1 MKRKLT
7 SVIGILVLMSLL
19 VMTSASAFSVG
30 NVDGIW
36 GMIDRGAGGS
46 LIDLVGIIGQDP
58 GDYWS
63 GGGNLRTQ
71 DRTLVRQST
80 VCGPDMDGSATLVG
94 WTGYPDQ
101 TYTYLNAHSIDA
113 GCAPT
118 ELFFS
123 EYIETSSGNPNR
135 TALEIYNG
143 TGQAIDLS
151 AYTILIFGGGSSTE
165 TSTVALSG
173 SLASG
178 STWVVANGAITGH
191 TINQTATLDFSGDDA
206 VGLFKNYAADT
217 DGIADDAF
225 CSRWGTGPGTSPTT
239 TSDYWWMQ
247 NPPNTD
253 ENQVRYG
260 RDAIWTGTR
269 WTSQSCANTPWD
281 QQSGFGFDGVN
292 GVANPQPKTPFFL
305 GKFVHYNN
313 QIFSS
318 DDDGNGS
325 YPLSYVDLIVTI
337 PFTCNDGTTTNF
349 VFEPRI
355 TLDETSNSAGTCVY
369 PDPPDVPG
377 EVPCP
382 DKVTI
387 TEPSTTASFTCPS
400 EGTYTVNLNGFT
412 KGATCDTVWNPAD
425 VATEYITQEDA
436 TNQAC
441 LWATIDQPLADIA
454 AAKTCQNF
462 DDSITLNEFYRI
474 IVTNAGPG
482 AARQPELVDTLPA
495 GANYSTAGGRSWTST
510 LTTTSGTVSQGSCTI
525 VGKVVT
531 CKLLTPLP
539 DWASDNLAKWT
550 VEIPVDLVAGSK
562 VNTATVTSGTTDS
575 NLANNTSTADCDSTS
590 VSLIS
595 FTAETTESGILLS
608 WETASEVDNLGFNL
622 YRAEQVDGSK
632 TQINPNL
639 ILSKSIG
646 GTAGAV
652 YEYLDAGVVN
662 GVDYFY
668 WLEDVDFT
676 LNKTLYGPIQVK

>member
-7 SVIGILVLMSLL
+7 FVTGIFVLMSLL

-63 GGGNLRTQ
+63 GGGDLRTQ
-71 DRTLVRQST
+71 DRTLVRQAS
-80 VCGPDMDGSATLVG
+80 VCGPDMDGSATLEG
-94 WTGYPDQ
+94 WTGWPNG
-101 TYTYLNAHSIDA
+101 TYTYLNTHTISPS
-113 GCAPT
+113 CAPT

-123 EYIETSSGNPNR
+123 EYVETSSGFQNR
-135 TALEIYNG
+135 RALEIYNG
-143 TGQAIDLS
+143 TGTTVDLS
-151 AYTILIFGGGSSTE
+151 AYTILIFGGGSSAE
-165 TSTVALSG
+165 TLTVALSG

-178 STWVVANGAITGH
+178 STWVVANGSITGH
-191 TINQTATLDFSGDDA
+191 TIDQTETLGFGGDDA
-206 VGLFKNYAADT
+206 VGLFKNYTADT
-217 DGIADDAF
+217 DGEADDAY

-269 WTSQSCANTPWD
+269 WTSQSCADTPWN

-292 GVANPQPKTPFFL
+292 GIANPQPKTPFFL

-325 YPLSYVDLIVTI
+325 YPLAYVDLIVTI

-355 TLDETSNSAGTCVY
+355 TLDETSNSEGTCVY
-369 PDPPDVPG
+369 PDPPEVPG
-377 EVPCP
+377 SVPCP

-387 TEPSTTASFTCPS
+387 TEPITTASFTCPS

-412 KGATCDTVWNPAD
+412 KGATCDTVWDPAA

-441 LWATIDQPLADIA
+441 LWATIDQPIADIA

-462 DDSITLNEFYRI
+462 DDSTTLNEFYRI
-474 IVTNAGPG
+474 VITNAGPG

-495 GANYSTAGGRSWTST
+495 GANYSTAGGRTWTST
-510 LTTTSGTVSQGSCTI
+510 LTTTSGTVNQGSCTI
-525 VGKVVT
+525 VGKVVN
-531 CKLLTPLP
+531 CRLLTPLP
-539 DWASDNLAKWT
+539 DWDSDNLAKWT

-562 VNTATVTSGTTDS
+562 VNTVTATSGTTDS
-575 NLANNTSTADCDSTS
+575 DMTNNTATANCDSTA

-595 FTAETTESGILLS
+595 FTAETAESGVLLK
-608 WETASEVDNLGFNL
+608 WETASELDNLGFNIF
-622 YRAEQVDGSK
+622 RADDPEAEKVRV
-632 TQINPNL
+632 NPAM
-639 ILSKSIG
+639 ILSKAMGS
-646 GTAGAV
+646 TSGAF
-652 YEYLDAGVVN
+652 YEFLDEDVETGKM
-662 GVDYFY
+662 YYY
-668 WLEDVDFT
+668 WLEAVDFALT
-676 LNKTLYGPIQVK
+676 KTLYGPISVE

>member
-7 SVIGILVLMSLL
+7 FVTGIFVLMSLL

-58 GDYWS
+58 GTYWD
-63 GGGNLRTQ
+63 GGGNLRTEN
-71 DRTLVRQST
+71 RTLVRQST

-123 EYIETSSGNPNR
+123 EYIETNKGR
-135 TALEIYNG
+135 RALEIYNG
-143 TGQAIDLS
+143 TGTTVDLS

-165 TSTVALSG
+165 TSTVDLSG

-191 TINQTATLDFSGDDA
+191 TINQTETLGFGGDDA
-206 VGLFKNYAADT
+206 VGLFKNYTADT
-217 DGIADDAF
+217 DGEADDAY
-225 CSRWGTGPGTSPTT
+225 CSRWGTGPGQSPTT

-260 RDAIWTGTR
+260 RDAYNGPNWQSR
-269 WTSQSCANTPWD
+269 SCADTTWD

-292 GVANPQPKTPFFL
+292 GPVTPTPKTPFFL

-313 QIFSS
+313 QVYSS
-318 DDDGNGS
+318 DDNGNGS
-325 YPLSYVDLIVTI
+325 YPLAYVDLIVTI

-355 TLDETSNSAGTCVY
+355 TLDETSNSEGTCVY
-369 PDPPDVPG
+369 PDPPEVPG
-377 EVPCP
+377 SVPCP

-387 TEPSTTASFTCPS
+387 TEPITTASFTCPN

-412 KGATCDTVWNPAD
+412 KGATCDTVWNPDA
-425 VATEYITQEDA
+425 VATEYITQEEA

-441 LWATIDQPLADIA
+441 LWATIDQPIADIA

-462 DDSITLNEFYRI
+462 DDSTTLNEFYRI
-474 IVTNAGPG
+474 VITNAGPG
-482 AARQPELVDTLPA
+482 AARQPELVDTLPV
-495 GANYSTAGGRSWTST
+495 GANYSTAGGRTWTST
-510 LTTTSGTVSQGSCTI
+510 LTTTSGTVNQGSCTI

-531 CKLLTPLP
+531 CRLLTPLP
-539 DWASDNLAKWT
+539 DWDSDNLAKWT

-562 VNTATVTSGTTDS
+562 VNTVTATSGTTDT
-575 NLANNTSTADCDSTS
+575 NMTNNTATANCDSTA

-595 FTAETTESGILLS
+595 FTAETAESGVLLK
-608 WETASEVDNLGFNL
+608 WETASELDNLGFNIF
-622 YRAEQVDGSK
+622 RADDPEAEKVRV
-632 TQINPNL
+632 NPAM
-639 ILSKSIG
+639 ILSKAMGS
-646 GTAGAV
+646 TSGAF
-652 YEYLDAGVVN
+652 YEFLDEDVETGKM
-662 GVDYFY
+662 YYY
-668 WLEDVDFT
+668 WLEAVDFALT
-676 LNKTLYGPIQVK
+676 KTLYGPISVE